1 MCAAPGVRGVGPVLC
16 TYSTL
21 PRRAPGGAPAQRP
34 PTHAGDSGGR
44 ARCGGA
50 VSVMRER
57 WVGGRARRGARQKQA
72 RGVAGAPVVT
82 RLCRGPL
89 STIATEAVA
98 SGGASR
104 GTGHVVMRGVGRLG
118 RRDAPNPPLPPL
130 SPLNKPL
137 HPWRRLPPH
146 LQPPR
151 QAPPA
156 CQRTLGLRRDGGWC
170 RGLAGGGDAW
180 PPTMGAA
187 SQAPPRWLVDQE
199 GRRARATRRWPRG
212 FPPHPFPPATRGV
225 AVFLFSRF
233 PVLSTDGRPPGRDAS
248 TLEP

>member
-1 MCAAPGVRGVGPVLC
+1 MQPQGCEALGLCCVHTVHSLAGRQVGLLPIG
-16 TYSTL
+16 L
-21 PRRAPGGAPAQRP
+21 PRTPA
-34 PTHAGDSGGR
+34 TAAAAHV
-44 ARCGGA
+44 A
-50 VSVMRER
+50 VGLSVMR
-57 WVGGRARRGARQKQA
+57 VGGRARRGARQKQA

-212 FPPHPFPPATRGV
+212 FPPHPFAPATRGV
-225 AVFLFSRF
+225 AVFLFSRL